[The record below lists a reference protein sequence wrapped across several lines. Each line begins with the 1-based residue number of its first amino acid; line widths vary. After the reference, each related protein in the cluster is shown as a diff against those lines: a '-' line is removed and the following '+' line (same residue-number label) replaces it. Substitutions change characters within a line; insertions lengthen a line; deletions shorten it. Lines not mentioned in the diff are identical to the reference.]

1 MAVIV
6 IRGNARAAWL
16 TGLAS
21 WYARARDM
29 ARRALACAAAAVM
42 ICAVGA
48 ALLQLAAEIV
58 SFPAPIAVVGITV
71 ITAALL
77 HALSRCLR
85 ARARHRDGA
94 ASRPGIQ
101 R

>member
-16 TGLAS
+16 TGLAGLC
-21 WYARARDM
+21 ATARDM

-48 ALLQLAAEIV
+48 ALLQLAVEIV
-58 SFPAPIAVVGITV
+58 SFPAPIAAVGITV

-77 HALSRCLR
+77 NVLCRGLR
-85 ARARHRDGA
+85 ARARHRHGP
-94 ASRPGIQ
+94 ASRPGLH